1 MDESRRKTKVTP
13 PTPKHLLDMSDKNE
27 TKHSIAQTDLSLLC
41 MKNILV
47 ENTSVKIKRGE
58 WRLLQ
63 TEKRAQKTTL
73 MSGKHMEN

>member
-1 MDESRRKTKVTP
+1 
-13 PTPKHLLDMSDKNE
+13 MSDKNE
-27 TKHSIAQTDLSLLC
+27 TKHSIAQTDLLLLC

-47 ENTSVKIKRGE
+47 ENRSVTINRVE

-63 TEKRAQKTTL
+63 TEKRAQKTTP